1 VGTKRCT
8 KCGVEK
14 PDTVD
19 HFYNDRGRLAA
30 HCKLCHNKDRRER
43 YRVNRER
50 EREKQKEYYEA
61 NKEKLAV
68 MYREY
73 AVRNKEKIQRYQRQ
87 YKVLNREKLRRQT
100 REYMAKKRSE
110 KIEEKIKDRLR
121 ARVNKCVKFG
131 YKGAKTMDLIG
142 CSVEYLMAYLESKF
156 KPGMSW
162 ENYGSYWHI
171 DHIRPC
177 ASFDLTDKEQ
187 QKICFHYTNLQPLE
201 AIKNIKK
208 GAKWK
213 AV

>member
-30 HCKLCHNKDRRER
+30 RCKLCHNKDRRER

-110 KIEEKIKDRLR
+110 NIEEKIKDRLR